1 METTCFEASHRRG
14 PLLHAGVLVMLALFS
29 GSCAAV
35 TVTSYMDPVV
45 GARPYRTFNWEV
57 MRDLSTGDPR
67 LDNNR
72 FFRESV
78 ESAIEQQLTARGF
91 RKSDAPDLAIHYHA
105 RLEQAFYV
113 SSLEDPAIAY
123 ENGDPQLYDAGTL
136 LIDVVDR
143 TGRLL
148 WRGYAQASV
157 DPRDV
162 DNQQLM
168 TRRIEEAVA
177 RILATF
183 PRAG

>member
-1 METTCFEASHRRG
+1 MDTTRVEARHRRD
-14 PLLHAGVLVMLALFS
+14 PLLQAGVLVMLALVS
-29 GSCAAV
+29 SSCAVV
-35 TVTSYMDPVV
+35 TVTSYLDPVV
-45 GARPYRTFNWEV
+45 GARPYRTFNWQAMPDV
-57 MRDLSTGDPR
+57 TTGDPR

-78 ESAIEQQLTARGF
+78 ESAIEQQLAARGF
-91 RKSDAPDLAIHYHA
+91 RKSDAPDLAIHYHV

-113 SSLEDPAIAY
+113 SRLENRSTAY
-123 ENGDPQLYDAGTL
+123 QNGDPQLYDAGTL

-148 WRGYAQASV
+148 WRGYAHASV
-157 DPRDV
+157 DVTDV
-162 DNQQLM
+162 DNQPLM
-168 TRRIEEAVA
+168 TRRIEEAVR